1 MGAEAPG
8 LYHNCRG
15 LRQTAVSDSSHGR
28 LRRLLPY
35 APPPPV
41 GPESPLLNFL
51 TFFLLPY
58 RPGMTTTTTSTARMP
73 CSPIVMTKGPVVLGI
88 MRGSTAATLWQ
99 CGASA
104 SWSMFGCAQFLADCC
119 AALGVL
125 ALLAPQGSEI
135 RTRACSV
142 VTVEWFSSTSAVR
155 LSGQGVEGS
164 SPGGGKNRT
173 RKPRGRTPGA
183 SVGSWL

>member
-1 MGAEAPG
+1 MAGS
-8 LYHNCRG
+8 
-15 LRQTAVSDSSHGR
+15 AV
-28 LRRLLPY
+28 RLLPY
-35 APPPPV
+35 APPPLPPV
-41 GPESPLLNFL
+41 GPESPLLDFFGFL
-51 TFFLLPY
+51 FLPY
-58 RPGMTTTTTSTARMP
+58 RPGMTTKTTRSTARMP

-119 AALGVL
+119 AALGIL